1 MNDDMP
7 WVYLT
12 PEEIQELHT
21 KKHELTEYG
30 KQKIR
35 ELMNDGKLRFYD
47 KGKETFTVEDPYWGG
62 AKSPET
68 QLHIK
73 EMTHEEM
80 LEEAARREA
89 IVAKVSEEDYQKVL
103 DAAKEKK
110 VLDIAKNI
118 MEENKEAFQHLAA
131 IERKEFAEKDFEDLS
146 REQKI
151 QLALEEIDWIVIGGQ
166 DGEEFYGSIQFLRKV
181 LRSLA

>member
-7 WVYLT
+7 WVDLT
-12 PEEIQELHT
+12 PEEVQELRS

-47 KGKETFTVEDPYWGG
+47 KGKEILTIDDSSWEKVQTPKMKLEV
-62 AKSPET
+62 
-68 QLHIK
+68 K

-80 LEEAARREA
+80 LEEAARRE
-89 IVAKVSEEDYQKVL
+89 KEE
-103 DAAKEKK
+103 K
-110 VLDIAKNI
+110 VLDIARNL

-131 IERKEFAEKDFEDLS
+131 IERKEFAEKDFEDLT
-146 REQKI
+146 RDQKI

-181 LRSLA
+181 LRSLV

>member
-7 WVYLT
+7 WVDLT
-12 PEEIQELHT
+12 PEEIQELRT
-21 KKHELTEYG
+21 NKQQLTEYG
-30 KQKIR
+30 KEKIR
-35 ELMNDGKLRFYD
+35 QLMMNQ
-47 KGKETFTVEDPYWGG
+47 EPYPD
-62 AKSPET
+62 A
-68 QLHIK
+68 
-73 EMTHEEM
+73 MF
-80 LEEAARREA
+80 EEAERRE
-89 IVAKVSEEDYQKVL
+89 
-103 DAAKEKK
+103 KENK

-131 IERKEFAEKDFEDLS
+131 IERKEFAEKDFEDLT

-181 LRSLA
+181 LRSLK

>member
-7 WVYLT
+7 WVDLT
-12 PEEIQELHT
+12 PEEVQELRI
-21 KKHELTEYG
+21 KKQELTEYG

-35 ELMNDGKLRFYD
+35 ELM
-47 KGKETFTVEDPYWGG
+47 
-62 AKSPET
+62 
-68 QLHIK
+68 
-73 EMTHEEM
+73 THEEM
-80 LEEAARREA
+80 LEEAARRE
-89 IVAKVSEEDYQKVL
+89 
-103 DAAKEKK
+103 KENQ

-131 IERKEFAEKDFEDLS
+131 IERKEFAERDFEDLT
-146 REQKI
+146 RDQKI

-181 LRSLA
+181 LRSLR

>member
-7 WVYLT
+7 WVDLT
-12 PEEIQELHT
+12 PEEIQELRS
-21 KKHELTEYG
+21 KKQELTEYG

-35 ELMNDGKLRFYD
+35 ELMNEEQLTE
-47 KGKETFTVEDPYWGG
+47 KEN
-62 AKSPET
+62 
-68 QLHIK
+68 
-73 EMTHEEM
+73 
-80 LEEAARREA
+80 
-89 IVAKVSEEDYQKVL
+89 
-103 DAAKEKK
+103 K

-131 IERKEFAEKDFEDLS
+131 IERKEFAEKDFEDLT

-181 LRSLA
+181 LRSLRTPE

>member
-7 WVYLT
+7 WVDLT
-12 PEEIQELHT
+12 PEEVQELRS

-35 ELMNDGKLRFYD
+35 ELM
-47 KGKETFTVEDPYWGG
+47 
-62 AKSPET
+62 
-68 QLHIK
+68 
-73 EMTHEEM
+73 THEEM
-80 LEEAARREA
+80 LEIAAQRE
-89 IVAKVSEEDYQKVL
+89 
-103 DAAKEKK
+103 KENQ

-131 IERKEFAEKDFEDLS
+131 IERKEFAEKDFEDLT
-146 REQKI
+146 RDQKI

-181 LRSLA
+181 LRSLR

>member
-1 MNDDMP
+1 MTDNLPVPDDLP
-7 WVYLT
+7 HLNLSQ
-12 PEEIQELHT
+12 EEINQLRNQ
-21 KKHELTEYG
+21 KNYLTEYG
-30 KQKIR
+30 KQTLR
-35 ELMNDGKLRFYD
+35 EL
-47 KGKETFTVEDPYWGG
+47 
-62 AKSPET
+62 
-68 QLHIK
+68 
-73 EMTHEEM
+73 MTHEEM

-89 IVAKVSEEDYQKVL
+89 IVAKVSDEDYQKVL

-110 VLDIAKNI
+110 VLDIAKNL

-131 IERKEFAEKDFEDLS
+131 IERKEFAEKDFEDLT

-181 LRSLA
+181 LRSLK

>member
-1 MNDDMP
+1 MSEDMP
-7 WVYLT
+7 WVNGLT
-12 PEEIQELHT
+12 DEEVQELRN
-21 KKHELTEYG
+21 KKQELTQYG
-30 KQKIR
+30 KEKIR

-47 KGKETFTVEDPYWGG
+47 KGKETFAVEDPYWGG
-62 AKSPET
+62 QSPET

-73 EMTHEEM
+73 KMTHEEM
-80 LEEAARREA
+80 LEEAAKREA
-89 IVAKVSEEDYQKVL
+89 IVAKVSDEDYQKVL
-103 DAAKEKK
+103 DAAKEEK

-131 IERKEFAEKDFEDLS
+131 IERKEFAEKDFEDLT

-181 LRSLA
+181 LRSLV